1 VGTDGHRL
9 AACKTDLEITE
20 TACLP
25 ADVLSDVCETLVNT
39 GSTAY
44 ITFGDGEVAFENDVI
59 YAVIRTLEGQF
70 PPWRSVIPK
79 SVETTVRLSKKTMG
93 DVLDRAGMLAK
104 TYDDAVRLTLED
116 GSFPSLVPSWRV
128 FL

>member
-1 VGTDGHRL
+1 MDQRVCFIAVGTDGHRL

-79 SVETTVRLSKKTMG
+79 SVETTVRLSKKTMEMYWI
-93 DVLDRAGMLAK
+93 VQVCLRRPMTMLC
-104 TYDDAVRLTLED
+104 V
-116 GSFPSLVPSWRV
+116 
-128 FL
+128 